1 MYKLVKNTAE
11 TKIVKVNGKDV
22 EIPVDWISS
31 KISTI
36 FRVQGGS
43 TPDTKNPIFWDNGNI
58 PWISPQSMTYDKK
71 YIACGERFISIEA
84 KKKMINKIIPKN
96 SLIISTRAPIGYL
109 QISQNDLFTN
119 QGCHSLINDNFDIIN
134 FIYYNQKHNIRTLE
148 KNASGTTFKELSKQ
162 NLLNIEYIHPLKL
175 SEQEEIADFLSHI
188 ENTIFKTEELIASM
202 EKRLRY
208 YIRELT
214 SGRLRIQKD
223 EEQIN
228 LVENEHFK
236 TVQVNGKDMEIP
248 VDWDVKKINELC
260 NFINGSA
267 FNNKTWTDSGYKIV
281 RIQNLNGSNEYNH
294 YDGDVSDHVII
305 NNNDIIFSWSGTIDI
320 YRWKLIGDYV
330 LNQHIFKVTNTDKLA
345 LDYVYYALQSIL
357 LKIKKLSHGSTMKHI
372 TKQNL
377 YSIDVIYPP
386 NLFEQEDI
394 GNLLLKEEEDIEKMK
409 KILEMQKKRFKWA
422 MSALLSGRYTLE
434 KVE

>member
-1 MYKLVKNTAE
+1 MYKLVKNTTE
-11 TKIVKVNGKDV
+11 MKTVRVNGKDV
-22 EIPVDWISS
+22 EIPVDWVTEIGKKILNYETGFTPNTNHPEYYEGKDIWVNISDMNS
-31 KISTI
+31 KYISDSNKKI
-36 FRVQGGS
+36 NASYF
-43 TPDTKNPIFWDNGNI
+43 P
-58 PWISPQSMTYDKK
+58 KK
-71 YIACGERFISIEA
+71 YPVSKG
-84 KKKMINKIIPKN
+84 
-96 SLIISTRAPIGYL
+96 SLLFSFKLSVGRVAFAG
-109 QISQNDLFTN
+109 DKLFTN
-119 QGCHSLINDNFDIIN
+119 EAIWAFTKQSKIPLHYL
-134 FIYYNQKHNIRTLE
+134 YYYLPLHLVKASG
-148 KNASGTTFKELSKQ
+148 KNAFGAKFLNQ
-162 NLLNIEYIHPLKL
+162 NILDNYIFVLPNNIQ
-175 SEQEEIADFLSHI
+175 EQEEIADFLSHI

-223 EEQIN
+223 GEQIN

-386 NLFEQEDI
+386 NLFKQEDI

-409 KILEMQKKRFKWA
+409 KLLEMQKKRFKWA